1 MSFSFNSVPTLSN
14 PYFSYDPRAFQMK
27 YISASALA
35 AMASRV

>member
-1 MSFSFNSVPTLSN
+1 MSFNFASVPTLSN
-14 PYFSYDPRAFQMK
+14 PYLAYDPRPFQMK